1 VRTEQF
7 LAFYQKEIALY
18 LFHRLDRN
26 VRSFCVDRELPPLFK
41 EAWCK
46 KLPPSAELVSSYRG
60 QPPLRGPAGAAK
72 RPRGPP
78 PAEVAALVG
87 AADPLGRLIQYRHQ
101 GFLPNARQL
110 RAAGLA
116 ALELAQTVSRA
127 VFDRAEGRPTWV
139 DSEGASCSGCSGRHE
154 FGWRDAMDIVV
165 KWRQLSEPNDQVL
178 WVDLLT
184 RKEFEAGF
192 GSHTP
197 MYSGQTKCVRYYM
210 NFRRAL
216 ELHKE
221 VLLEAGAANDAGNA
235 PIALGS
241 AAKRAAIQAASDA
254 GEMWATIGADS
265 WIVVPIASVAKPD
278 RRLEGTRLTLVAM
291 QAQPDGYEFSIRTPV
306 TPPRWA
312 EFDAELEAAWDN
324 LLDAMVDGDV
334 PRASGAILRFA
345 YYWYNFMPLA
355 RGTAAVGYITIL
367 GLFLAAGA
375 PVAVRCPEGVQVDW
389 EAILSRSPRAF
400 TESVLKWMKPGEA
413 TPQQAKSLPDLEQLP
428 KVSETLATM
437 RARLNALNG
446 PKAEPV

>member
-1 VRTEQF
+1 M
-7 LAFYQKEIALY
+7 
-18 LFHRLDRN
+18 
-26 VRSFCVDRELPPLFK
+26 
-41 EAWCK
+41 
-46 KLPPSAELVSSYRG
+46 YRI
-60 QPPLRGPAGAAK
+60 
-72 RPRGPP
+72 
-78 PAEVAALVG
+78 V
-87 AADPLGRLIQYRHQ
+87 RLIT
-101 GFLPNARQL
+101 PARPD
-110 RAAGLA
+110 
-116 ALELAQTVSRA
+116 A
-127 VFDRAEGRPTWV
+127 VWCPT
-139 DSEGASCSGCSGRHE
+139 
-154 FGWRDAMDIVV
+154 
-165 KWRQLSEPNDQVL
+165 QVL

-324 LLDAMVDGDV
+324 LLDAMVDGDPPPPPSTLSV
-334 PRASGAILRFA
+334 PFLLMLSGTQGYALPLLMFDA
-345 YYWYNFMPLA
+345 YLYD
-355 RGTAAVGYITIL
+355 VGQIM
-367 GLFLAAGA
+367 
-375 PVAVRCPEGVQVDW
+375 GV
-389 EAILSRSPRAF
+389 SY
-400 TESVLKWMKPGEA
+400 
-413 TPQQAKSLPDLEQLP
+413 
-428 KVSETLATM
+428 
-437 RARLNALNG
+437 
-446 PKAEPV
+446 